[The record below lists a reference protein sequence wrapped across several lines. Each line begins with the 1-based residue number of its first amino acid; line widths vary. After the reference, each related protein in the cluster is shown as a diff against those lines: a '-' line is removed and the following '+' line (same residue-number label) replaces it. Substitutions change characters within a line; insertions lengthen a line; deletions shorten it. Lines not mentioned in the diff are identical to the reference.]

1 MILPEHTI
9 AVVMVERFRVDA
21 IEIAEHQYGLAD
33 IASRPRWAAVY
44 AYVLILLRERAFHP
58 GGLPLIPCKAAG

>member
-1 MILPEHTI
+1 MTLPEHTI
-9 AVVMVERFRVDA
+9 AIVMVERFRAEA

-33 IASRPRWAAVY
+33 IASRPQWAAVY

-58 GGLPLIPCKAAG
+58 GRLSFIP